1 MLPIHEALPALKAAL
16 IQRNAAVLVAP
27 PGAGKTTV
35 VPLELLAEPWV
46 GTGKIIV
53 LEPRRLAARA
63 AAERMAAT
71 LGEPVGQSV
80 GFRVRMQ
87 SKVSAATRIEV
98 VTEGVF
104 TRMILGDP
112 ELAGVACV
120 IFDEFHERSLDA
132 DLGLALAR
140 DAQGLL
146 REDLRILVMS
156 ATLDGAAVAR
166 LLAPNTEGVA
176 STIESLGRAWP
187 VETYYLGRDERLR
200 LEDRVVRAVDR
211 ALAAEAGSLLV
222 FLPGQGEIL
231 RTAERLNERPWRGV
245 EIAPLYGALD
255 PRDQDRAIAPAP
267 PGQRKVVLA
276 TSIAETSL
284 TIQGVRVVIDAGL
297 ARVPRFDPA
306 SGLTRLATV
315 RVSRAAAD
323 QRRGRAGRTEPG
335 VCYRLWDEAETRA
348 LPAFADPE
356 ILDADLSGL
365 ALDLARWG
373 AKDAAGLAFLD
384 PPPAAAF
391 AEARALLVRLE
402 ALTADGV
409 LTAHG
414 QALADMPLP
423 PRLAHMVLRAAE
435 TGQAPRAAR
444 IAALITERNLGG
456 RDVDLRHRLESLDR
470 DRNPR
475 ARDARALADR
485 WAGMS
490 GKAGTG
496 DALSDGLLLAF
507 AYPERVARAR
517 GPQGEFQLVS
527 GRGAFVEPT
536 DALARETWLAVAE
549 LGGGERRDR
558 ILLAA
563 PLEEAELLIAFAHQ
577 LAVEDRL
584 EESGAGRL
592 RAKRLTRLG
601 RLVVKETI
609 DDNPDPALIAAALAA
624 RLRAEGVAAL
634 PWGDATMAAA
644 PTPGLPPRPRPRLA
658 RPFRRRPR
666 RTPRR
671 LADPLAVRRPI
682 AGGPQARR
690 PGRRAAHP
698 HPLGPAAPPR
708 RRRARPLDCAHRQQL
723 RHRLRRG
730 RRPPRGPAR
739 AGGLRPHRASDSGRR
754 APDLLPPVSR
764 PQADP
769 DHQGPARL
777 LEGLLEGRAVRHA
790 WSLSQARLAGRPRD
804 RHAHRPRQAARNL
817 GRRLHLHIVWM
828 PDPEADG
835 DAVPGVDRG
844 DQHRQIDDLRLAEDR
859 GQGVVVGV

>member
-1 MLPIHEALPALKAAL
+1 MPPSGLPIDEALPGLKAAL
-16 IQRNAAVLVAP
+16 SQGSAAVLVAP

-35 VPLELLAEPWV
+35 VPLELLGEPWV
-46 GTGKIIV
+46 GQGRIIV

-71 LGEPVGQSV
+71 LGEPVGQTV

-104 TRMILGDP
+104 TRQILADP

-146 REDLRILVMS
+146 REDLKLLVMS

-166 LLAPNTEGVA
+166 LLAPSTEKRAPVV
-176 STIESLGRAWP
+176 ESLGRTFP
-187 VETYYLGRDERLR
+187 VETHYLGRPDRI
-200 LEDRVVRAVDR
+200 EDGVVRAVQR
-211 ALAAEAGSLLV
+211 ALAEESGSILA
-222 FLPGQGEIL
+222 FLPGQGEIA
-231 RTAERLNERPWRGV
+231 RTAERLAERIRDPAV

-255 PRDQDRAIAPAP
+255 PRDQDRAIAPASA
-267 PGQRKVVLA
+267 GRRKIVLA

-284 TIQGVRVVIDAGL
+284 TIQGVRVVIDAGQ

-348 LPAFADPE
+348 LPAYADPE

-373 AKDAAGLAFLD
+373 AKDATGLAFLD

-414 QALADMPLP
+414 RALAEVPLA
-423 PRLAHMVLRAAE
+423 PRLAHMVLKAGE
-435 TGQAPRAAR
+435 TGQAGRAAR

-456 RDVDLRHRLESLDR
+456 RDADLRHRLESLDR
-470 DRNPR
+470 DRSPR
-475 ARDARALADR
+475 ARDARALAER
-485 WAGMS
+485 WARSAGP
-490 GKAGTG
+490 KATKGASET
-496 DALSDGLLLAF
+496 LSDGLLLAF
-507 AYPERVARAR
+507 AYPERIARAR
-517 GPQGEFQLVS
+517 GPQGEFQLAS
-527 GRGAFVEPT
+527 GRGAFLDPT
-536 DALARETWLAVAE
+536 DALAREPWLAVAE

-563 PLEEAELLIAFAHQ
+563 PLEVAEIEAAFAGQ
-577 LAVEDRL
+577 LVEEDRL

-592 RAKRLTRLG
+592 RAKRLIRLG
-601 RLVVKETI
+601 RLTLSETI
-609 DDNPDPALIAAALAA
+609 DDNPDPALIARALLD
-624 RLRAEGVAAL
+624 RVRAEGVAGL
-634 PWGDATMAAA
+634 PWGEAAQSLRERAAFLRDRDAAWPDLSDPALVDRLDDWLAPILPGVRALSALKPDVLDGALRALIPWDLQRRLEAEAPARWTA
-644 PTPGLPPRPRPRLA
+644 PTGNSFAIDYAAEAGPRVDVRVQEVYGLAEHPRVGGV
-658 RPFRRRPR
+658 
-666 RTPRR
+666 
-671 LADPLAVRRPI
+671 PLT
-682 AGGPQARR
+682 
-690 PGRRAAHP
+690 
-698 HPLGPAAPPR
+698 L
-708 RRRARPLDCAHRQQL
+708 
-723 RHRLRRG
+723 
-730 RRPPRGPAR
+730 
-739 AGGLRPHRASDSGRR
+739 S
-754 APDLLPPVSR
+754 LLSP
-764 PQADP
+764 
-769 DHQGPARL
+769 
-777 LEGLLEGRAVRHA
+777 
-790 WSLSQARLAGRPRD
+790 
-804 RHAHRPRQAARNL
+804 AHRPVQTTKDLPGFWKGSWKDVRVDMKGRYPRHVWPEDPAAAQPTTRAK
-817 GRRLHLHIVWM
+817 
-828 PDPEADG
+828 P
-835 DAVPGVDRG
+835 RG
-844 DQHRQIDDLRLAEDR
+844 T
-859 GQGVVVGV
+859 